1 MTRYIGMD
9 VHGQSTTLVVLGPS
23 GRKLKEQV
31 LETRGAVLREALRAL
46 ARPRYLCME
55 EGMFSQWLYEELC
68 DAVDE
73 LVVSQPSRHQ
83 GTKSDSV
90 DAHRCADALRR
101 DALERVVYKTR
112 PGKYTELR
120 LAVRG
125 HQAVT
130 RDHVR
135 AKNRLR
141 AFVRSRGVQ
150 ANAALYDAQRRAP
163 MLLGLPKTHRALG
176 ELYAQEVDQLEALH
190 AQAEQWLLQ
199 EASRHRDVKRLSTA
213 PGIGSIRAAQIVATV
228 LCPYRFRTK
237 RQFWSYCGLAVVT
250 RSSADW
256 SRGRHGRWERSTRQV
271 SRGLNRNRHP
281 MLKAAFKGAAMTVA
295 TRMNGHPLN
304 DAYQRMLRDQAPH
317 LARLTLARR
326 LSAAVLAMWKHQQ
339 EYDVTQ
345 HLTAHC

>member
-1 MTRYIGMD
+1 MD

-46 ARPRYLCME
+46 GRPRYLCME

-73 LVVSQPSRHQ
+73 LVVSQPSRHH

-112 PGKYTELR
+112 PGQYTELR

-125 HQAVT
+125 HQAVM

-150 ANAALYDAQRRAP
+150 ANAALYDVERRAP
-163 MLLGLPKTHRALG
+163 MLLGLPKTHRALAIRG
-176 ELYAQEVDQLEALH
+176 
-190 AQAEQWLLQ
+190 
-199 EASRHRDVKRLSTA
+199 LSTDCY
-213 PGIGSIRAAQIVATV
+213 PNTNERLIRKLFEAKKGRLYPLCTQKPIKFAT
-228 LCPYRFRTK
+228 
-237 RQFWSYCGLAVVT
+237 
-250 RSSADW
+250 
-256 SRGRHGRWERSTRQV
+256 
-271 SRGLNRNRHP
+271 RNRIMQHQ
-281 MLKAAFKGAAMTVA
+281 AFGSRAF
-295 TRMNGHPLN
+295 G
-304 DAYQRMLRDQAPH
+304 
-317 LARLTLARR
+317 
-326 LSAAVLAMWKHQQ
+326 S
-339 EYDVTQ
+339 
-345 HLTAHC
+345 